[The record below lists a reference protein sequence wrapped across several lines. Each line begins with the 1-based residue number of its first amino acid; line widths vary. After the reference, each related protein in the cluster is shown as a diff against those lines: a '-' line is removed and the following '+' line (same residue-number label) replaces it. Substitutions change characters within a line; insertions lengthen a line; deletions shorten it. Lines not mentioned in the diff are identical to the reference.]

1 MNVKYKAI
9 SVSGNIEKQVEA
21 DAKNKLEDQFV
32 YIKQAPEKQK
42 LKIISN
48 AMLLCYPQITH
59 WVGGLSPLEA
69 MALRTP
75 VVCFDFPVLRELYG
89 DCAIYAKPKDVDSL
103 QDKILSVLN
112 DDFDGMQ
119 RVIDGSLIHAARL
132 LKKDFSAACY
142 CAMGGGVEGS
152 PDFTWISN
160 RMNENG
166 MTFFHLV
173 IWDKKN
179 PGTGWRYRRQ
189 HELVI
194 VGMREGSKIAWPG
207 GGSTSNPGSIANI
220 ISISKPRRY
229 GETHPNDKPP
239 ELVQKFLSVHTA
251 PGDVVLDPFMGG
263 GATGIACLRMGQKFI
278 GIELDPKYFE
288 LACTNIEKAQRQG
301 ALPLPDV
308 KPVQEGFGL

>member
-1 MNVKYKAI
+1 MNVN
-9 SVSGNIEKQVEA
+9 GRM
-21 DAKNKLEDQFV
+21 
-32 YIKQAPEKQK
+32 QK
-42 LKIISN
+42 VI
-48 AMLLCYPQITH
+48 
-59 WVGGLSPLEA
+59 
-69 MALRTP
+69 
-75 VVCFDFPVLRELYG
+75 G
-89 DCAIYAKPKDVDSL
+89 DCTLYLGDSL
-103 QDKILSVLN
+103 EVMSGLPDESVDVIWTDPPYGNENNAQGFATCNEARGIQSQEAILN
-112 DDFDGMQ
+112 DDSAGMKH
-119 RVIDGSLIHAARL
+119 VIDGTLIHAARI

-142 CAMGGGVEGS
+142 CSMGGGAEGDPS
-152 PDFTWISN
+152 FTWISN
-160 RMNENG
+160 RMNEKG

-173 IWDKKN
+173 VWDKKN

-207 GGSTSNPGSIANI
+207 GGSSTNPGSIPNI

-251 PGDVVLDPFMGG
+251 PGDVVIDPFMGG
-263 GATGIACLRMGQKFI
+263 GATGIACLRMGRKFI

-288 LACTNIEKAQRQG
+288 LACANIEKASRQG

-308 KPVQEGFGL
+308 KPVQEGFVL